1 MSIIIPANT
10 LAAGGFEVANSLRFD
25 DGSNDFLSKTVSS
38 GGNQKTWTFSAWIKK
53 TQLSGSG
60 GYQTIFSADKAT
72 ANSVRI
78 KFDADANDNKFEV
91 YYYTGSMQLKLT
103 TNRLFRD
110 VSAWYH
116 IVVAVDTTQ
125 GTASNRVKL
134 YVNGVQETS
143 LATATYPSQNLNTS
157 VNEASSPHQV
167 ANGGGNLYFNGYL
180 SEVCL
185 IDGSQLAAD
194 SFGEFD
200 EDSEIWKPIKISGL
214 TFGTNGFHLEFKQAG
229 TGTNASGMGADTSG
243 EDNHFAVNNLTA
255 VDQSTDTCTN
265 NFITWSALT
274 PRSSDIT
281 LSEGSLNVTMSG
293 TSRGIFAT
301 IAASSGKWY
310 YESKWVSGTY
320 FQTGVV
326 ATDKMNDNDDVY
338 GGKTG
343 AFMYIENGNIRSGG
357 STLASANS
365 LSTGDIVGVAL
376 DMDNGFVYF
385 SKNGT
390 FQNSGNPGSGSSG
403 TGGYDISAYSEYTF
417 GCAPTSALLSGNFGS
432 PSFAISSGNQ
442 DGDGHGNFEYAVPSG
457 YFSLNS
463 KNLAEYG

>member
-10 LAAGGFEVANSLRFD
+10 LATGGFDVANSLRFE
-25 DGSNDFLSKTVSS
+25 
-38 GGNQKTWTFSAWIKK
+38 W
-53 TQLSGSG
+53 
-60 GYQTIFSADKAT
+60 
-72 ANSVRI
+72 
-78 KFDADANDNKFEV
+78 ADAGDLNK
-91 YYYTGSMQLKLT
+91 TLGT
-103 TNRLFRD
+103 ATNRKKFTISTWVKRSDLYTNGASRSNYILAAGTNASTNVDELYFRFDTLDFSGYESSSTVFQLRSDAVFRD
-110 VSAWYH
+110 ISAWYH
-116 IVVAVDTTQ
+116 VVAAFDSTQ
-125 GTASNRVKL
+125 GTDSNRVKI
-134 YVNGVQETS
+134 YINNVQITDWAVE
-143 LATATYPSQNLNTS
+143 TYPSQNLEPLFNKN
-157 VNEASSPHQV
+157 VQHMIGRV
-167 ANGGGNLYFNGYL
+167 LGGSKYYGGYM
-180 SEVCL
+180 SEFVF
-185 IDGSQLAAD
+185 IDGQQLAPTD
-194 SFGEFD
+194 FGEFD
-200 EDSEIWKPIKISGL
+200 EDSEIWKPIDVSGL
-214 TFGTNGFHLEFKQAG
+214 TFGNNGFYLEFKQAG